1 MSRGTIVDRRAS
13 GSGSAVGGFSARAGR
28 RLVRLP
34 LLCGL
39 LALVLSG
46 SLPAP
51 LAAATWEGIDV
62 AIDANWPGCGMGGYC
77 PIRIT
82 VVNRGQPRTLRFTF
96 SSQVGRLP
104 TVSRTLT
111 VQTER
116 LRFSLLVPCVSG
128 DNYGQV
134 RVTVDGRDAPPLG
147 SSVALPPAR
156 DYTQAGPAVLLI
168 DAKDADWSRYQ
179 SAVEQIIGGSSAGGG
194 GPFGYLPSI
203 GGEDHKY
210 VAPSELPTEWQAY
223 SGLDLVIVSQA
234 MLERLEAEVRRGLL
248 RWVETG
254 GTLLVHSAGAPA
266 AASSLEGGWGLPP
279 ARPGED
285 WSELT
290 AGRFRYSLRP
300 RLLGLAAVLPVDPF
314 RNFSAEEWMT
324 LLGSLGRPRWEWSQ
338 RFGFS
343 SRHPSGDFLEFLIPS
358 VKGAPVLA
366 YLVLITLF
374 SIAIG
379 PVNYLYLWKRNR
391 LYLLVVTI
399 PLMAAVTSVS
409 LFAYSVVAHGFSTRA
424 RIRSLTLLDQPT
436 NTAVSASRV
445 SYYAGLAPSGGLRF
459 SRDTAVYPLWPPDG
473 GFESGLVD
481 WSEQQHLASG
491 WLRSRTRTQF
501 FIMTHRA
508 ERGRLEVTPADGAVW
523 AANGLAWPLAGLVVA
538 DDAGRLYFGETL
550 ASGEGRALV
559 PLSSEQAAAVRERLA
574 AHPPELPP
582 HLQGVSYAPED
593 RPGGWYAGYVQDVE
607 ISAENHQAERLLRR
621 LADSIGKGETQLEP
635 RSYVAIVE
643 HNPGLD
649 LGVAGAVEEASLH
662 VILGRY

>member
-1 MSRGTIVDRRAS
+1 M
-13 GSGSAVGGFSARAGR
+13 
-28 RLVRLP
+28 
-34 LLCGL
+34 L
-39 LALVLSG
+39 LALVWSG

-62 AIDANWPGCGMGGYC
+62 AIDAHWPGCGMGGYC

-96 SSQVGRLP
+96 SSEVGRVP

-134 RVTVDGRDAPPLG
+134 RVTVDGREAPPLG
-147 SSVALPPAR
+147 SSVTLPPAR

-179 SAVEQIIGGSSAGGG
+179 TAVEQIVGGSSAGGG
-194 GPFGYLPSI
+194 GPFGYIPS
-203 GGEDHKY
+203 GGGDDHKY

-234 MLERLEAEVRRGLL
+234 LLERLEAEVRRGLL

-254 GTLLVHSAGAPA
+254 GTLLVHSAGTPA
-266 AASSLEGGWGLPP
+266 GASSLEGGWGLPP

-285 WSELT
+285 WSEQT

-324 LLGSLGRPRWEWSQ
+324 LLGSIGRPRWEWSQ
-338 RFGFS
+338 RYGFS

-379 PVNYLYLWKRNR
+379 PVNYLYLWKRKR

-399 PLMAAVTSVS
+399 PLIAVVTSLS

-481 WSEQQHLASG
+481 WSEQQHLTSG

-501 FIMTHRA
+501 YIMTHRA
-508 ERGRLEVTPADGAVW
+508 ERGRLEVTPADGAIR
-523 AANGLAWPLAGLVVA
+523 AANGLAWPLACLVVA

-550 ASGEGRALV
+550 AVGEGRALV
-559 PLSSEQAAAVRERLA
+559 PLSSEQAAAVRKRLA

-582 HLQGVSYAPED
+582 HLQGVSYVPPYRHRGWSPE
-593 RPGGWYAGYVQDVE
+593 YSQDLETSFGNNSV
-607 ISAENHQAERLLRR
+607 ERLLQR
-621 LADSIGKGETQLEP
+621 LSGSTWKVGEQLEP